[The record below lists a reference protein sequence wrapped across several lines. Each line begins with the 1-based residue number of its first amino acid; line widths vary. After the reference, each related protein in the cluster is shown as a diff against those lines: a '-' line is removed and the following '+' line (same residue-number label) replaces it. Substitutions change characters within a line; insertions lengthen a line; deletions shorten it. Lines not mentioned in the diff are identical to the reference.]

1 MNEDAPPAHGEDG
14 GGDAV
19 TGEDGS
25 ADARIRASDPEAE
38 TGAEAAGEVGPA
50 EAAGEADEA
59 GTMSPAEAMGEPG
72 PAEAA
77 SEPEAGGAIRQP
89 RGGEPSRAGAQLLAF
104 GWFGEVRKRWWG
116 QPLLVSVTALAVI
129 AVLTL
134 ATIVQSPSAKAGAS
148 VTPAAETSTPPPTSA
163 LTASPMATTPT
174 PTPKA
179 TIASPTPP
187 PTPTISAPAALADAV
202 NDLDVSGR
210 LSVAVADLD
219 PDDGGTATYNSSDDT
234 EYDTASI
241 VKVDILSTLLLQHQ
255 HAGTKLTEDQREL
268 ATEMIEQSDNDAAL
282 SLWEVI
288 GGADGLDHANA
299 TLGLHHTTG
308 GTDDLWGLTQTT
320 VADQIALLRDVFG
333 DDSPLSSA
341 SRAYISGLME
351 SVTDGQRWGVSAA
364 DSDGTGYALKNG
376 WLERTAT
383 SRWDINSIGEVTYD
397 GHRLLISVL
406 SSGQSYEQSA
416 IAQVE
421 KVALAAAKAYVTS
434 TT

>member
-1 MNEDAPPAHGEDG
+1 M
-14 GGDAV
+14 
-19 TGEDGS
+19 
-25 ADARIRASDPEAE
+25 
-38 TGAEAAGEVGPA
+38 AA
-50 EAAGEADEA
+50 
-59 GTMSPAEAMGEPG
+59 
-72 PAEAA
+72 
-77 SEPEAGGAIRQP
+77 
-89 RGGEPSRAGAQLLAF
+89 
-104 GWFGEVRKRWWG
+104 
-116 QPLLVSVTALAVI
+116 TA
-129 AVLTL
+129 
-134 ATIVQSPSAKAGAS
+134 
-148 VTPAAETSTPPPTSA
+148 
-163 LTASPMATTPT
+163 T

-179 TIASPTPP
+179 TTASPTPP
-187 PTPTISAPAALADAV
+187 PTPTLSAPAALADAV

-219 PDDGGTATYNSSDDT
+219 PDGGGTATYNSGDDT

-255 HAGTKLTEDQREL
+255 NAGTELTEGQRAL

-288 GGADGLDHANA
+288 GGAGGLDHANT

-320 VADQIALLRDVFG
+320 AGDQIALLRDVFG

-341 SRAYISGLME
+341 SRAYVSGLME

-364 DSDGTGYALKNG
+364 DSDGAGYALKNG

-406 SSGQSYEQSA
+406 SSGQLYEQSA
-416 IAQVE
+416 IDQVE